1 MSGASAPVPPAAEED
16 PDILALSRSLKA
28 IGIGAAA
35 SCLKFAKA
43 LEEQGILSLE
53 RLKKMP
59 VDKAQKVLEKV
70 KMTEIQI
77 EAIMEAIASSQKVRF
92 F

>member
-1 MSGASAPVPPAAEED
+1 M
-16 PDILALSRSLKA
+16 
-28 IGIGAAA
+28 
-35 SCLKFAKA
+35 KFAKA
-43 LEEQGILSLE
+43 LEEQGVLSLE